1 MSSYK
6 KRKGKGFLNIYII
19 LFSIVLFGLGYYVLN
34 HISTME
40 KPFLGNTFH
49 IVLGCTLMAISVL
62 LFVIAVKK
70 QFFPKKRK
78 RTNHVFL
85 ENQKNN
91 SES

>member
-6 KRKGKGFLNIYII
+6 KRREKKYLNILII
-19 LFSIVLFGLGYYVLN
+19 LFSIVLFGIGYYVLN

-40 KPFLGNTFH
+40 KPLLGNTFH

-62 LFVIAVKK
+62 LFIIKVKI

-85 ENQKNN
+85 ENQKSN
-91 SES
+91 SKS